1 MRLNI
6 IPFPQLRKDFS
17 IDGFLAFAA
26 RAIYVDQ
33 DQMLRNENRYRFT
46 LAHEVAHLILR
57 SKVYEE
63 ARIKTLP
70 EYLAFQDAVDPDVR
84 DAHEWQALN
93 LAGRILL
100 PKGPFIAACEKKLA
114 PLRRKLPAKYEPRT
128 LCGILANR
136 VAPTFKV
143 SYQTA
148 ETRLWGD
155 GLCTNV
161 GITKP

>member
-1 MRLNI
+1 
-6 IPFPQLRKDFS
+6 
-17 IDGFLAFAA
+17 
-26 RAIYVDQ
+26 
-33 DQMLRNENRYRFT
+33 MLRNENRYRFT
-46 LAHEVAHLILR
+46 LAHEAAHLVPHR
-57 SKVYEE
+57 KVYEE
-63 ARIKTLP
+63 ARIKSLP

-93 LAGRILL
+93 FGR
-100 PKGPFIAACEKKLA
+100 PNTPSQGPFIAACEKKLA
-114 PLRRKLPAKYEPRT
+114 PLRRKLPKQYEPRT

-155 GLCTNV
+155 GLCTNL